1 MMRINIL
8 SELYVN
14 RVSNLKNRYHNFNK
28 SRVKIHLI
36 NHRFQ
41 IIQNNINNMREQ
53 LKRKIN

>member
-14 RVSNLKNRYHNFNK
+14 RVSNLKSRYLNFNK
-28 SRVKIHLI
+28 SRVKIHSI

-41 IIQNNINNMREQ
+41 IIQNNINNMKEQ
-53 LKRKIN
+53 LRGKIN